1 LKLITTNTS
10 DMFIELF
17 LTSVAV
23 WILTDIVVATIA
35 WLTHGLSVKRI
46 RKNSSQWLKEIPL
59 TENDQELI
67 RKNQELMKKVFGD
80 EKIEQKM
87 KRMSKEDRVKLIVQ
101 LIEGAVDNYDVK
113 IDRVNFLHS
122 DEIGDGVCGFY
133 DPETCSIS
141 INLDYIICD
150 DDVMLHHIVGTV
162 FHELRHAQQFRSIT
176 DPDYNVCSEEQREAW
191 ALNFA
196 PGHYISCEVDF
207 KTYREQTVERDARAV
222 GMASIQG
229 F

>member
-1 LKLITTNTS
+1 
-10 DMFIELF
+10 MFIELF

-23 WILTDIVVATIA
+23 WILTELVVATIA
-35 WLTHGLSVKRI
+35 WLTHGISVKLLRDEA
-46 RKNSSQWLKEIPL
+46 SEWLKEIPL
-59 TENDQELI
+59 TDNDKELI
-67 RKNQELMKKVFGD
+67 QKNQELMKQIFGT

-87 KRMSKEDRVKLIVQ
+87 KSLSKEERVKLIVQ

-113 IDRVNFLHS
+113 IDKVNFLHT
-122 DEIGDGVCGFY
+122 DEIGDCVCGFY
-133 DPETCSIS
+133 DLETNSIS

-150 DDVMLHHIVGTV
+150 DDVMLYHIVGTV

-176 DPDYNVCSEEQREAW
+176 DPDYNVCSEEQRQLW

-196 PGHYISCEVDF
+196 PGHYISCEVDYQ
-207 KTYREQTVERDARAV
+207 TYRDQTVERDARAI
-222 GMASIQG
+222 GEASIQG